1 MSTTNA
7 AERRSY
13 GSWHNN
19 ASAGLFGLG
28 LIPTIGAFALGV
40 VELPLFLL
48 APKTALVV
56 GAVGLAVLAPMAI
69 RIKGRTGAQV
79 AMARLAWWAGA
90 VQRHHLYRTG
100 LASPYTATHRL
111 PGLLASSEL
120 YEVENGRTGH
130 LGVIAIPTS
139 RHVTAVLVASAEG
152 IDLVD
157 QDIIDQRVAHWSAWL
172 ASLAREEGLV
182 QAQVTIETAPDPG
195 TRLAA
200 EVAATTRPD
209 APELARNVLAE
220 IVESFPA
227 GAASTYYYVALTWRL
242 PGRDLPAAAVDV
254 AARLPALQ
262 AGLEGTGAIAVR
274 PATPD
279 QLIRIVARAFDPAR
293 ATEIDAAPADLLDW
307 AWAGPVDHNEA
318 RDSYAHD
325 SGLSRSWGLL
335 EAPRGAIVET
345 TFGRMAQPDPALKG
359 RKRVSLIYRP
369 LDPATA
375 ARTVETDRRD
385 AEFNAGK
392 RARPSARDLAAI
404 RAAEQAAAEEARG
417 AGIVRF
423 SILAT
428 LTVPR
433 DDHAQT
439 ALAEADRRL
448 QAAAGEARIR
458 LRLMGSAQASTFAAS
473 LPTGIVLSH
482 HALLT

>member
-1 MSTTNA
+1 MSAPTV
-7 AERRSY
+7 ERRSY

-19 ASAGLFGLG
+19 ASAGLFNLG

-48 APKTALVV
+48 APKVALIV
-56 GAVGLAVLAPMAI
+56 GAAGLVVLAPMAI

-79 AMARLAWWAGA
+79 AYAHLAWWAGTL
-90 VQRHHLYRTG
+90 QRHHLYRTG
-100 LASPYTATHRL
+100 LASPYTTAHRL

-120 YEVENGRTGH
+120 LEVEDGRTGR
-130 LGVIAIPTS
+130 LGIIALPAS
-139 RHVTAVLVASAEG
+139 RHVTAVLLASAEG

-157 QDIIDQRVAHWSAWL
+157 QTVIDQRVAHWSAWL
-172 ASLAREEGLV
+172 ASLGREQGLV
-182 QAQVTIETAPDPG
+182 QAQVIIETAPDPG
-195 TRLAA
+195 TKLAA
-200 EVAATTRPD
+200 EVAATVRPD
-209 APELARNVLAE
+209 APELARSVLSE

-227 GAASTYYYVALTWRL
+227 GAATTYYYVALTWRL
-242 PGRDLPAAAVDV
+242 TGRDLHAAAVDA
-254 AARLPALQ
+254 AARVPALA

-274 PATPD
+274 AATPD
-279 QLIRIVARAFDPAR
+279 ELIRIVARGFDPQR
-293 ATEIDAAPADLLDW
+293 ATEVDAAPAHLLDW
-307 AWAGPVDHNEA
+307 AWAGPVDHDEA
-318 RDSYAHD
+318 RDTYAHD

-335 EAPRGAIVET
+335 EAPRGAVVET
-345 TFGRMAQPDPALKG
+345 AFARLAQPDPALAG

-417 AGIVRF
+417 AGVVRF

-433 DDHAQT
+433 GDGDRD

-448 QAAAGEARIR
+448 LAAAGEARIA
-458 LRLMGSAQASTFAAS
+458 LRLMGAAQAATFAAN